1 MASPSERGRNYT
13 PLREVVHCALPEA
26 SCGQQMISVD
36 FQSAPIITGE
46 VTLPLRWLT
55 PATPLW
61 TCRPELSCVASCF
74 HLTSLLKFGYT
85 FFMRY
90 KEALNHDFDEPK
102 QWEIR
107 EINEIMNQ
115 CITGWNYFS
124 KHRYCNRYHRH
135 TISSSVTPLCAI
147 AELYGICSS
156 FIHPARTGAMPEAA
170 DALE

>member
-1 MASPSERGRNYT
+1 MASRAASVASPSERGRNYT

-85 FFMRY
+85 FFMR
-90 KEALNHDFDEPK
+90 
-102 QWEIR
+102 
-107 EINEIMNQ
+107 
-115 CITGWNYFS
+115 
-124 KHRYCNRYHRH
+124 
-135 TISSSVTPLCAI
+135 
-147 AELYGICSS
+147 
-156 FIHPARTGAMPEAA
+156 
-170 DALE
+170 

>member
-1 MASPSERGRNYT
+1 MPEKRKPGKSPSERGRNYT
-13 PLREVVHCALPEA
+13 PLREVVHCALPGA

-85 FFMRY
+85 FFMR
-90 KEALNHDFDEPK
+90 
-102 QWEIR
+102 
-107 EINEIMNQ
+107 
-115 CITGWNYFS
+115 
-124 KHRYCNRYHRH
+124 
-135 TISSSVTPLCAI
+135 
-147 AELYGICSS
+147 
-156 FIHPARTGAMPEAA
+156 
-170 DALE
+170 